1 MIIGETTLITGI
13 SEESKEFIY
22 QCVNDPDLKE
32 CTGTLFPVSTIEHE
46 KWIER
51 KALSKNEKLFLIL
64 DKMTNEMVGSIGL
77 KNIDY
82 NNSNAELYITI
93 AKPFIGKN
101 GYGTSAI
108 NSLVD
113 FTFKRLNLHKI
124 YLQVFCENRRAIKT
138 YERCGFKIEGTLI
151 QHHFDK
157 GTYGDV
163 LLMGIIRGE
172 SKDV

>member
-13 SEESKEFIY
+13 TNEAKEFIY
-22 QCVNDPDLKE
+22 NCVNDPDLKE
-32 CTGTLFPVSTIEHE
+32 YTGTTFPVSTVEHE

-51 KALSKNEKLFLIL
+51 KALAQNEKLFLIL
-64 DKMTNEMVGSIGL
+64 DKMTSEMVGSIGL

-113 FTFKRLNLHKI
+113 FSFKRLNLHKI
-124 YLQVFCENRRAIKT
+124 YLQVFCENKRAIKT
-138 YERCGFKIEGTLI
+138 YERCGFKTEGTLI
-151 QHHFDK
+151 QHHYDK
-157 GTYGDV
+157 GKYEDV

-172 SKDV
+172 LKNV